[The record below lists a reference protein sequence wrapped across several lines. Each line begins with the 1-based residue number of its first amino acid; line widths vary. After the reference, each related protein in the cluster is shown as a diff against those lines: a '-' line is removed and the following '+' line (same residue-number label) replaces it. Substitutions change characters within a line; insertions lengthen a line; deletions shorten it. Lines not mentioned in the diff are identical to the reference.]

1 MQFSCAIT
9 HGVISVSPSHS
20 SDSSPPAAALPAEV
34 ALPVSQPEGH
44 PLAQRRG
51 IPKSWGQTSASFFTQ
66 DTVLPHELIFSGFLL
81 VTWLRLVLKQGMLHP
96 LAALFLACGLGA
108 VAVAVWTKLAP
119 TSTRWR
125 VRLLYYPAMMGVTFY
140 AMTATVTALGLPLVD
155 AKLAAWDDALLGGQP
170 GLWMERWLAPWLT
183 ELMTAAYMIFFPQLV
198 AVPGAYCVRSLE
210 KFRWCISGLFALY
223 GLGFLGYTLLPARG
237 PYHLITFTQ
246 PLEGWWLSSWALP
259 LFNVA
264 SNGVDVFPSI
274 HVAASFYLLGFDARH
289 NRRRFW
295 WLLVPCVLLWVSTV
309 YLRYHYFV
317 DLLAGFVIGLVGLAV
332 AWACERSRT
341 HSFQNGHR
349 T

>member
-1 MQFSCAIT
+1 MQIPCSIT

-20 SDSSPPAAALPAEV
+20 SDSSPPAADLPAEV

-44 PLAQRRG
+44 LLAQRRG
-51 IPKSWGQTSASFFTQ
+51 IPKSSGQTSTSFFTQ
-66 DTVLPHELIFSGFLL
+66 DTVLPHELIFGGFLL
-81 VTWLRLVLKQGMLHP
+81 VTWLRLVLRQGVLHP
-96 LAALFLACGLGA
+96 LAVLFLACALGA
-108 VAVAVWTKLAP
+108 VAVAMWTNRAP

-198 AVPGAYCVRSLE
+198 AVPGAYFVRSLE
-210 KFRWCISGLFALY
+210 KFRWCISGLFAVY

-237 PYHLITFTQ
+237 PYHLIAFTQ
-246 PLEGWWLSSWALP
+246 PLEGCWLSSWALP

-295 WLLVPCVLLWVSTV
+295 WLLVPCMLLWVSTV

-317 DLLAGFVIGLVGLAV
+317 DLLAGFAIGLVGLAV

-341 HSFQNGHR
+341 HSFQNGQR